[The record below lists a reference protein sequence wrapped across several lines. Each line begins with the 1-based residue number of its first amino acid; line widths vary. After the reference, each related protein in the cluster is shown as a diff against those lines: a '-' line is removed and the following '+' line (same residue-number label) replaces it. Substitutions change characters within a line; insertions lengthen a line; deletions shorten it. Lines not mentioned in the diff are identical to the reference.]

1 MKKLLRW
8 LPACNA
14 FFFAVILSG
23 SLILLDPSPAWAAKC
38 RAEVTC
44 GDGGK
49 ISCEAD
55 GPNAQCEAEP
65 ADEETGE
72 DGYVYCSDGDGS
84 TRGFCR
90 E

>member
-14 FFFAVILSG
+14 FFFAIILSG

-49 ISCEAD
+49 VSCEAS
-55 GPNAQCEAEP
+55 GSNSQCEASQRN
-65 ADEETGE
+65 GE
-72 DGYVYCSDGDGS
+72 VRCYDGDGWS
-84 TRGFCR
+84 YGFCR